1 MHQTWER
8 AEKEPERGRRNRL
21 GVYANYTLP
30 LYPRSTPTPAAV
42 IELSPAPMSP
52 PAARAT
58 WERRPCQA
66 PRASESRAAE
76 SAPQKPRGY
85 THLRRGAPDTVIRR
99 NSHALGRTE
108 TTCHDIFNAPPCP
121 LFPSSFP
128 GAPPPLPE
136 ALSGAFGVSNL
147 SDTVE
152 CGAPR
157 ARARPIRVPS
167 ASPGQWQAPHCCP
180 ILSNGALRS
189 NNRAGEWIIESL
201 AAPGYWGP
209 AVRSVR
215 RAPRGDAARRGPG
228 RGFQPAGP

>member
-1 MHQTWER
+1 MHRTWER

-21 GVYANYTLP
+21 GIYANYTLP

-66 PRASESRAAE
+66 PAASKSRAAE
-76 SAPQKPRGY
+76 PAPQKPRGY

-121 LFPSSFP
+121 LFSTPSLARPLPSRGTQWSFWSFESFGHCRMRGSP
-128 GAPPPLPE
+128 GAGPANQSAVCLPWPM
-136 ALSGAFGVSNL
+136 AGATL
-147 SDTVE
+147 
-152 CGAPR
+152 
-157 ARARPIRVPS
+157 
-167 ASPGQWQAPHCCP
+167 
-180 ILSNGALRS
+180 LSN
-189 NNRAGEWIIESL
+189 
-201 AAPGYWGP
+201 
-209 AVRSVR
+209 SV
-215 RAPRGDAARRGPG
+215 
-228 RGFQPAGP
+228 